1 MSAVNKILVV
11 FVSIYSDY
19 EVLHAE
25 KEKTQLLR
33 IVSQETYFYFFI
45 ISTQFSLLFSCPFNY
60 LLKTAKV

>member
-1 MSAVNKILVV
+1 MSAVNKMLVV

-33 IVSQETYFYFFI
+33 IVYQETDFYFFI
-45 ISTQFSLLFSCPFNY
+45 IST
-60 LLKTAKV
+60 